1 MKTCK
6 MPSTCRFYYITDRT
20 QFAGDE
26 RARRRHLLDKIAE
39 AACCG
44 VDYVQLREKDP
55 STHDLELLAR
65 DAVITI
71 RQHQSPPTGRT
82 PTTRLLINSR
92 SDVALA
98 TGTDGV
104 HLRSDDVSPH
114 DTREIWTSSKT
125 CGAGALAR
133 ENPPPIIGV
142 SCHSEAEVLHAKEN
156 AADFAV
162 FGPVFEKA
170 LPAGLAALHR
180 ACQHQI
186 PVYALGGVTLDNA
199 RQCLEAG
206 AAGIAGI
213 RLFQQNDIAQL
224 VRQLRSG

>member
-1 MKTCK
+1 AD
-6 MPSTCRFYYITDRT
+6 SAAV
-20 QFAGDE
+20 AGT
-26 RARRRHLLDKIAE
+26 A
-39 AACCG
+39 
-44 VDYVQLREKDP
+44 
-55 STHDLELLAR
+55 
-65 DAVITI
+65 
-71 RQHQSPPTGRT
+71 
-82 PTTRLLINSR
+82 
-92 SDVALA
+92 
-98 TGTDGV
+98 GV
-104 HLRSDDVSPH
+104 HLRSADVSPH
-114 DTREIWTSSKT
+114 HTREIWSRSKT

-142 SCHSEAEVLHAKEN
+142 SCHSEAEVLHAKET

-206 AAGIAGI
+206 D
-213 RLFQQNDIAQL
+213 RK
-224 VRQLRSG
+224 SGRVGNERRR